1 LRTSSKFKTRSNSL
15 YRDDEGM
22 AAFLV
27 NLLGVDDYKPLRM
40 VYSTKI
46 LPIDNGKPKL
56 QIN

>member
-1 LRTSSKFKTRSNSL
+1 
-15 YRDDEGM
+15 M

-27 NLLGVDDYKPLRM
+27 NLLGVDEYKPLRM